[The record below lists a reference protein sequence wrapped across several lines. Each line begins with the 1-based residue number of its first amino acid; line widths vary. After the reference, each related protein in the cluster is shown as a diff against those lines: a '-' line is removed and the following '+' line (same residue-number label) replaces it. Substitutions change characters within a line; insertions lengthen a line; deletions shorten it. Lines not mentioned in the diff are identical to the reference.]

1 MKSNNLEEEFVKKFI
16 IKNKQERILWEL
28 RSSKK
33 RESVF
38 WRFAGTE
45 ILKKECLNDLG
56 YMPQKELE
64 GYLLKYVRSRCVYFI
79 GNDYI
84 GEISLEEAVAQME
97 MGSIGIIYCGDGI
110 GYYQGEQ
117 EINGHTPRCLLKEN
131 NVQM

>member
-1 MKSNNLEEEFVKKFI
+1 MKSNSLEEEFVKKFI

-28 RSSKK
+28 QSSKK

-45 ILKKECLNDLG
+45 IFKKECLNDLA

-64 GYLLKYVRSRCVYFI
+64 RYLLKYARLGYVYFI
-79 GNDYI
+79 GNDFV
-84 GEISLEEAVAQME
+84 GEISLEDAVAQME

-117 EINGHTPRCLLKEN
+117 EINGYTPRCLLKEST
-131 NVQM
+131 M